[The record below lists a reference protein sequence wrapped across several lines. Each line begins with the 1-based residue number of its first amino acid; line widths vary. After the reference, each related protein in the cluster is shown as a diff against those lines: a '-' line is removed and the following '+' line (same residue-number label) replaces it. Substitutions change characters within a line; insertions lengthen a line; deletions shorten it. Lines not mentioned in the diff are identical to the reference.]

1 MIFNTTAQDLNLNS
15 GAISKSIL
23 RAAGPVIQLEVAQY
37 SLQRLYA
44 GQHVTTSGGNL
55 SCQLIFHAALQSWDQ
70 GKGQAQQVNVNTA
83 EHINMSFYHCKR
95 SRKKSVNSVH
105 SPMYTCQRSGF
116 TVSINGA
123 DKPALSEGKDHKI
136 HYIFSIAFVS

>member
-1 MIFNTTAQDLNLNS
+1 MIIALLILQVDMIFNTTAQDLNLNS

-44 GQHVTTSGGNL
+44 GQHVITSGGNL

-70 GKGQAQQVNVNTA
+70 GKGQAQQVKINVTK
-83 EHINMSFYHCKR
+83 HINEYFYHRIR
-95 SRKKSVNSVH
+95 SQRKV
-105 SPMYTCQRSGF
+105 
-116 TVSINGA
+116 
-123 DKPALSEGKDHKI
+123 
-136 HYIFSIAFVS
+136 